1 VLNGPQACQTRAGR
15 RRGAR
20 GPGQSNASG
29 SGQHPAERGGVERG
43 RHAQRTREGL
53 PPLGQLQ
60 AGQVRVQ
67 MGAPPGQPASRVRHQ
82 DAVAGDDAQQLGRVG
97 ALPAPDA
104 GADRRAQTE
113 LSASPTG
120 AGAAGGSRV
129 TSGRMSMRQPVS
141 RAASRAFW
149 PSLPIASESW

>member
-1 VLNGPQACQTRAGR
+1 MCFRTSASACLRT
-15 RRGAR
+15 
-20 GPGQSNASG
+20 GQL
-29 SGQHPAERGGVERG
+29 PAYQIGIQRG

-53 PPLGQLQ
+53 PTLRQVQ
-60 AGQVRVQ
+60 AGQVPVQ
-67 MGAPPGQPASRVRHQ
+67 VGPPPGQPAGRVRQ
-82 DAVAGDDAQQLGRVG
+82 EEPLAGDDAQQVGGGG
-97 ALPAPDA
+97 ALPAPDT

-120 AGAAGGSRV
+120 VEAAGGSRV
-129 TSGRMSMRQPVS
+129 TSGRMSIRQPVS